1 LISRVGLWA
10 AGVYFV
16 LAVSVIV
23 WDARE
28 SATGGWIS
36 LKNMGAFLVTLP
48 VSGPLSMMGLEP
60 NLGNP
65 VICGLMV
72 LLTAWLIYGVCRLV
86 AGR

>member
-1 LISRVGLWA
+1 MSRVGVWA
-10 AGVYFV
+10 AGIYMVV
-16 LAVSVIV
+16 AIWVVV
-23 WDARE
+23 VDARE

-72 LLTAWLIYGVCRLV
+72 LLTAGLIYGVCRLV

>member
-1 LISRVGLWA
+1 MSRVGLWA
-10 AGVYFV
+10 AGIYVF
-16 LAVSVIV
+16 LAVSLIV

-36 LKNMGAFLVTLP
+36 LKNMVAFLVTVP

-72 LLTAWLIYGVCRLV
+72 LLTAALIYGVCKLV
-86 AGR
+86 MGW

>member
-1 LISRVGLWA
+1 
-10 AGVYFV
+10 
-16 LAVSVIV
+16 
-23 WDARE
+23 
-28 SATGGWIS
+28 
-36 LKNMGAFLVTLP
+36 MGAFLVTLP